1 MVRTGLEHSF
11 LPGASLWAAPDAFTR
26 AVSACSHDSFGSE
39 KLSSRCAA
47 FLKSSERAQQ
57 QWELER
63 RFRAF
68 EAEL

>member
-1 MVRTGLEHSF
+1 V
-11 LPGASLWAAPDAFTR
+11 
-26 AVSACSHDSFGSE
+26 
-39 KLSSRCAA
+39 A

-68 EAEL
+68 ESEL